1 MSAEITDLTQDD
13 ILLFLTTCRF
23 EAIENFLIE
32 KFPDFEESYKRLWMK
47 AAREKI
53 AQDPRL
59 TEFVETI
66 LKQNESEA
74 QS

>member
-47 AAREKI
+47 AGREKI